1 MCSEKRVMGKG
12 EDVEKAVQRRH
23 RRPSSFH
30 YFFRFSFLVWRAF
43 FWRREAAPLVYIQGT
58 SNSQM
63 GFGKVNFMVC
73 KIALT

>member
-30 YFFRFSFLVWRAF
+30 YFFRFSFLV
-43 FWRREAAPLVYIQGT
+43 
-58 SNSQM
+58 
-63 GFGKVNFMVC
+63 
-73 KIALT
+73 

>member
-23 RRPSSFH
+23 RRPSFFH
-30 YFFRFSFLVWRAF
+30 YFFRFSFLVLRALS
-43 FWRREAAPLVYIQGT
+43 WRREAAPLVYRQGT

-63 GFGKVNFMVC
+63 EVLPLFLSQN
-73 KIALT
+73 LLLY